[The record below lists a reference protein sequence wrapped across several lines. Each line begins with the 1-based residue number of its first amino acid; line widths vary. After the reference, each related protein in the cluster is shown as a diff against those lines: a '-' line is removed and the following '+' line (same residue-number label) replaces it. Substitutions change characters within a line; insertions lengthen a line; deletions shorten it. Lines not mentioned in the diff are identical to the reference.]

1 MGLLVSGMIAGT
13 VIIYGASLQQHHGY
27 AWADN
32 VCSIAAFLCSSPN
45 WIGVVTIAF
54 SIVYFYRLSL
64 DA

>member
-1 MGLLVSGMIAGT
+1 MGLLVLGMIAGT
-13 VIIYGASLQQHHGY
+13 VVIYGASLQQHRGY

-32 VCSIAAFLCSSPN
+32 VCAITSFLCASPS

-64 DA
+64 DT

>member
-1 MGLLVSGMIAGT
+1 MGLLVLGLMAGT
-13 VIIYGASLQQHHGY
+13 AIVYGASLQQHRGY

-32 VCSIAAFLCSSPN
+32 LCSVASFACSSPS
-45 WIGVVTIAF
+45 WMAMVTIAF